1 MAKFAAQNPDLLV
14 AEVNINE
21 YGDQENQDLAQT
33 YGVKIEDYP
42 VYKLFRG
49 SSDPTAALTFDGTVK
64 KRTQVLSFLKQNG
77 VYVGLPTCIER

>member
-21 YGDQENQDLAQT
+21 YGDQENQDLAQI
-33 YGVKIEDYP
+33 YQIEKEDFP

-49 SSDPTAALTFDGTVK
+49 STDPEKALSFDGSVK